1 MSSGHNV
8 LQSIAAT
15 SELEILDP
23 GSGGT
28 IQVDRSMGICSVVT
42 GGAEARKIA
51 SPQRAGI
58 MISICFKTDGGDL
71 TITGEGSEILNSGAG
86 TETTATMADAGDL
99 LTLISIRKGS
109 SIVWSPIA
117 NNGAAMS

>member
-1 MSSGHNV
+1 MSGHNV
-8 LQSIAAT
+8 LQEIAAT
-15 SELEILDP
+15 NELELLDP

-58 MISICFKTDGGDL
+58 IISICLKTDGGDL
-71 TITGEGSEILNSGAG
+71 TITGEGSEILNSGLG
-86 TETTATMADAGDL
+86 VETTATMADAGDL

-109 SIVWSPIA
+109 SIVWSSLA
-117 NNGAAMS
+117 SNGVAMS

>member
-1 MSSGHNV
+1 MSGHNV
-8 LQSIAAT
+8 LQEIAAT
-15 SELEILDP
+15 NELELLDP

-58 MISICFKTDGGDL
+58 IISICLKTDGGDL
-71 TITGEGSEILNSGAG
+71 TITGEGSEILNSGLG
-86 TETTATMADAGDL
+86 TEPTATMADAGDL

-109 SIVWSPIA
+109 SIVWSSLA
-117 NNGAAMS
+117 SNGVAMS